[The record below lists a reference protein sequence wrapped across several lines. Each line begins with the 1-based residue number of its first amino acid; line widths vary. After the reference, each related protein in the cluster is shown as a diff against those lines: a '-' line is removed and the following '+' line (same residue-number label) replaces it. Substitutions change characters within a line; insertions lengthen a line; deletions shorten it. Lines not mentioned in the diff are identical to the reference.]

1 MGWSD
6 EKTCQGYGEKG
17 GHGDAQAIQLLSLE
31 GGQGSGPRGAEET
44 GGGACCWSLVQ
55 LDHDGEMGPVH
66 GFFCTLDAECE
77 VRRIVNRT
85 EPWLL
90 SSVFLQE

>member
-1 MGWSD
+1 MAWVGLMRRRVKVMGKK
-6 EKTCQGYGEKG
+6 EGTET
-17 GHGDAQAIQLLSLE
+17 IQLHSLE

-55 LDHDGEMGPVH
+55 LDHDGEMGPMH
-66 GFFCTLDAECE
+66 GIFCTLDAECE